1 MTDAPM
7 SIIVRWDADGDSQ
20 AVHGLDADPVSIE
33 ARYRRSD
40 LPVRVKPLVWK
51 NSAMVAQGGWL
62 VIRYADCTLGRYD
75 VEQNDRAEVTRLTL
89 NRREVETVLP
99 KDILSAIAAAQADHD
114 ARIRAA
120 LEE

>member
-7 SIIVRWDADGDSQ
+7 TIIVRWDADGDSQ

-33 ARYRRSD
+33 ARYRRAD
-40 LPVRVKPLVWK
+40 LPVRVLPLVWVQSHMTPWQDDWHTIPTGYTIRCADENGWK
-51 NSAMVAQGGWL
+51 WQGWG
-62 VIRYADCTLGRYD
+62 VVGYCPHPTTA
-75 VEQNDRAEVTRLTL
+75 
-89 NRREVETVLP
+89 
-99 KDILSAIAAAQADHD
+99 KAAAQADHD